1 MRLQTYPLTVALV
14 ALTLILF
21 TPLQVP
27 AADDTIPGRLRMA
40 PESGEQADL
49 KACLNTAAEAAAAE
63 DLDGFADCFT
73 RASKT
78 KIRKQAALRFVQ
90 HAVTMELLDT
100 HVVKLAGDSGQAAV
114 HYRLA
119 LSDNQYDVVSL
130 VGMKREQGYWRI
142 HSERIQTVEYQSPT
156 CCSPSRYSCLGG
168 TCRIQ

>member
-1 MRLQTYPLTVALV
+1 MRLHNRPQIVALFAAMLV
-14 ALTLILF
+14 LPALTL
-21 TPLQVP
+21 
-27 AADDTIPGRLRMA
+27 AADTTSGRLRMS

-100 HVVKLAGDSGQAAV
+100 HVIKLTGDSGQAAV

-130 VGMKREQGYWRI
+130 VAMKRENGYWRI
-142 HSERIQTVEYQSPT
+142 QSEKVQSYEYQSPRS
-156 CCSPSRYSCLGG
+156 CSPSRYACMGG

>member
-1 MRLQTYPLTVALV
+1 MRLHNRPQIAALFAAMLALP
-14 ALTLILF
+14 ALTL
-21 TPLQVP
+21 
-27 AADDTIPGRLRMA
+27 AADATSGRLRMA
-40 PESGEQADL
+40 PESGPQADL
-49 KACLNTAAEAAAAE
+49 KACLNSAAEAAAAE

-100 HVVKLAGDSGQAAV
+100 HVIKLAGDSGQAAV

-130 VGMKREQGYWRI
+130 VAMKRENGYWRI
-142 HSERIQTVEYQSPT
+142 QSEKVQSYEHQSPRS
-156 CCSPSRYSCLGG
+156 CSPSRYACIGG

>member
-1 MRLQTYPLTVALV
+1 MRLHNQPQVAALFAAMLV
-14 ALTLILF
+14 LPALTL
-21 TPLQVP
+21 
-27 AADDTIPGRLRMA
+27 AADATIPGRLRMA

-130 VGMKREQGYWRI
+130 VAMKRENGYWRI
-142 HSERIQTVEYQSPT
+142 QSEKVQSYEHQSPRS
-156 CCSPSRYSCLGG
+156 CSPSRYACMGG

>member
-1 MRLQTYPLTVALV
+1 MRLHNHPQIAALFAAMLV
-14 ALTLILF
+14 LPALTL
-21 TPLQVP
+21 
-27 AADDTIPGRLRMA
+27 AADATSGRLRMA

-90 HAVTMELLDT
+90 HAVTMELLAT
-100 HVVKLAGDSGQAAV
+100 HVIKLTGNSGQAAV

-130 VGMKREQGYWRI
+130 VALKREDGYWRI
-142 HSERIQTVEYQSPT
+142 QSEKVQSYEYQSPRS
-156 CCSPSRYSCLGG
+156 CSPSRYACIGG

>member
-1 MRLQTYPLTVALV
+1 MLV
-14 ALTLILF
+14 LPALTL
-21 TPLQVP
+21 
-27 AADDTIPGRLRMA
+27 AADTTIPGRLRMS

-49 KACLNTAAEAAAAE
+49 KACLNSAAEAAAAE

-100 HVVKLAGDSGQAAV
+100 HVIKLTGDSGQAAV

-130 VGMKREQGYWRI
+130 VAMKRENGYWRI
-142 HSERIQTVEYQSPT
+142 QSEKVQSYEHQSPRS
-156 CCSPSRYSCLGG
+156 CSPSRYACIGG

>member
-1 MRLQTYPLTVALV
+1 MLV
-14 ALTLILF
+14 LPALTL
-21 TPLQVP
+21 
-27 AADDTIPGRLRMA
+27 AADATSGRLRMA

-73 RASKT
+73 RASTT
-78 KIRKQAALRFVQ
+78 KIRKQAAIRFVQ

-100 HVVKLAGDSGQAAV
+100 HVIKLAGNSGQAAV
-114 HYRLA
+114 HYRLG

-130 VGMKREQGYWRI
+130 VALKREDGYWRI
-142 HSERIQTVEYQSPT
+142 QSEKVQTYEYQSPWS
-156 CCSPSRYSCLGG
+156 CSPSRYACMGG